1 MVTAMPPTDAVPA
14 NDRERHTVELV
25 DKTGAAAGSCSVA
38 EAHTAPGR
46 RHRAFSLLLYDS
58 AGRVLLQQ
66 RAAVKTRFPFRWS
79 NTCCGHPAPGQDTAT
94 AVSRRL
100 ADEFG
105 IASWHT
111 TPPAEVGVLYY
122 YARDPDTAHVE
133 DEWDHVLVATLISGA
148 PAPDEAE
155 IRDYRWIFP
164 GLLRTEIA
172 AHPGRYTPWLPG
184 VLILATR
191 YGRAAIRKKGS

>member
-1 MVTAMPPTDAVPA
+1 MPPTDAVPA
-14 NDRERHTVELV
+14 NDRERHMVELV
-25 DKTGAAAGSCSVA
+25 DKTGTAVGSCSVA

-46 RHRAFSLLLYDS
+46 RHRAFSLLLYDR

-79 NTCCGHPAPGQDTAT
+79 NTCCGHPAPGQDTAA

-105 IASWHT
+105 ITSWHT
-111 TPPAEVGVLYY
+111 TPPAEVGAFHY
-122 YARDPDTAHVE
+122 YARDPGTGGVE
-133 DEWDHVLVATLISGA
+133 DEWDHVLVATLICGT

-155 IRDYRWIFP
+155 VRAHRWVFP
-164 GLLRTEIA
+164 GPLRAEIA
-172 AHPGRYTPWLPG
+172 AHPGSYTPWLPT
-184 VLILATR
+184 VLGLAAR
-191 YGRAAIRKKGS
+191 YGPAAIGKEDHDD